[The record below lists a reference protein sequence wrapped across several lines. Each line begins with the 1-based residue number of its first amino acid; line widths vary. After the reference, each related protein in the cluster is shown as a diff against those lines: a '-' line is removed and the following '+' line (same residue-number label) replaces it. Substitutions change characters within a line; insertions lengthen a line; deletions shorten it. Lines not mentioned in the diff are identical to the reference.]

1 MKNVLLLKFG
11 ELFLKGKNRHEFLK
25 LLMKN
30 ISKKLSGLKF
40 KLEETQGRLIVSE
53 YEEVKEEEIVDRL
66 QKVFGLIAV
75 MPALEFETSLENIEE
90 RVRVL
95 DLRAYKTFKVE
106 SKRADK
112 KFQMQSMELNAH
124 IGGVVLDGC
133 DWLKVDLY
141 NPEVVINIEI
151 RTNGRTY
158 LYNKLLQCAGGLPL
172 GSAGKGLLLLSGG
185 IDSPV
190 AGYLMSKRGLEFE
203 AVHFHSYPY
212 TSVQAKEKVFD
223 LAREISEYCGKI
235 KLHVISFTEIQEQI
249 HRNCD
254 PEYMIT
260 IMRRIMMR
268 IAERLCNANGLGA
281 IITGESLGQVASQTM
296 QSMTVTNAVVSL
308 PVFRPV
314 LAFDKEEIMDVA
326 KRIKTY
332 ETSILPYEDC
342 CTVFL
347 PKNPVIRPTIVRAE
361 YNEKFLDIDD
371 LVSQAIANE
380 EVVVIDCDK
389 EISLN

>member
-1 MKNVLLLKFG
+1 MKKVLLLKFG

-25 LLMKN
+25 MLMKN
-30 ISKKLSGLKF
+30 ISKKLAGYQFRLD
-40 KLEETQGRLIVSE
+40 ETQGRLILSQ
-53 YEEVKEEEIVDRL
+53 YEEELEDDIIEKV

-75 MPALEFETSLENIEE
+75 MPALEFDATLENIEQ
-90 RVRVL
+90 RVL
-95 DLRAYKTFKVE
+95 DLDFSDSKTFKVE

-112 KFQMQSMELNAH
+112 RFAMTSMELNAH
-124 IGGVVLDGC
+124 IGGVILDKF

-141 NPEVVINIEI
+141 NPDVVVNIEI
-151 RTNGRTY
+151 RVNGKAY
-158 LYNKLLQCAGGLPL
+158 LYNKLIECCGGLPL

-190 AGYLMSKRGLEFE
+190 AGYMISKRGLEIE

-212 TSVQAKEKVFD
+212 TSVQAKEKVLQ
-223 LAREISEYCGKI
+223 LAKEISEYCGDI
-235 KLHVISFTEIQEQI
+235 RLHVISFTEIQEEI
-249 HRNCD
+249 HKNCD

-268 IAERLCNANGLGA
+268 IAEKLCKQNNLGA

-314 LAFDKEEIMDVA
+314 LAFDKEEIMDIA
-326 KRIKTY
+326 KRIGTY

-347 PKNPVIRPTIVRAE
+347 PKNPVIRPTIARAE
-361 YNEKFLDIDD
+361 YNESFLNVDA
-371 LVSQAIANE
+371 LVEQAVNNE
-380 EVVVIDCDK
+380 EIIYIRSGKDY
-389 EISLN
+389 